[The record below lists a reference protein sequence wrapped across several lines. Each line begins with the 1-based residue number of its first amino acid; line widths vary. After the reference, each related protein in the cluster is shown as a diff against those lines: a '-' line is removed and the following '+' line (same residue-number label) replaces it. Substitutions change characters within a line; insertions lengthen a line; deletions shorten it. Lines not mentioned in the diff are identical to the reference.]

1 MSHGSGQMCSSSGK
15 YGSLD
20 SFTVLANMVAW
31 IEEVPDLCENDAK
44 ELGHGLMGLMA
55 WQVHHVKWRN

>member
-1 MSHGSGQMCSSSGK
+1 MFYVETNGALTK
-15 YGSLD
+15 
-20 SFTVLANMVAW
+20 MVTW

-55 WQVHHVKWRN
+55 

>member
-1 MSHGSGQMCSSSGK
+1 MCSSSGK

-20 SFTVLANMVAW
+20 SFTVLAKMVAW

-44 ELGHGLMGLMA
+44 ELGNPWTHGPHGLTSTPCEVEKLE
-55 WQVHHVKWRN
+55 

>member
-1 MSHGSGQMCSSSGK
+1 MA
-15 YGSLD
+15 
-20 SFTVLANMVAW
+20 LAKCAQVVENMVAW

-55 WQVHHVKWRN
+55 WQVHHVKWRKLE